1 MWTLRAEPTWCTPAR
16 RPKDRDFAV
25 RPGLPEQP
33 YSIRPDTYQLF
44 LGNETYL
51 LAWSAHCDPAAVW
64 PVNQH

>member
-1 MWTLRAEPTWCTPAR
+1 MDRACGADLVYLCQVPE
-16 RPKDRDFAV
+16 DRDFAV

-44 LGNETYL
+44 LGNETCL